1 MKLPTTY
8 RSDINKNT
16 LVARLII
23 ERVSLWYDLS
33 TSEIFRR
40 RRFRHLI
47 VARQELFYFIRLF
60 CPKMSLA
67 SIGGLSSL
75 YRDKVTYDH
84 ATILHSVKN
93 IEDLLFWDKSYK
105 SSMILKRNSLASLI
119 QKEIGQEEKES
130 SFVESFN
137 ELADALSDKKEVK
150 EVELLIMYLR
160 KSRNERE
167 TDKDIHKNTQME
179 VV

>member
-1 MKLPTTY
+1 
-8 RSDINKNT
+8 
-16 LVARLII
+16 
-23 ERVSLWYDLS
+23 
-33 TSEIFRR
+33 
-40 RRFRHLI
+40 
-47 VARQELFYFIRLF
+47 
-60 CPKMSLA
+60 MSLA